1 MNKEKWLIYGILLLG
16 IIFLINDVFAQAYAG
31 AYYGTGFGLGG
42 FNIRQ
47 GSYDLINFFVNWAE
61 PFLQVTLGGYNYTG
75 YLLFEKFLLF
85 ILLMSIVYVA
95 IRKIPAFENQ
105 KFVIW
110 TIAIIVPLLSVR
122 FLNFEWLNTVF
133 LNYQV
138 LGVALAGILPFVIFL
153 FFVHNALAQYPVA
166 RKIAWVFFIVVYY
179 GLWTTSAEANYGVV
193 YFWTMIISFVF
204 LLLDGTIHRYLD
216 KQKWADSDKEAV
228 VAALARIGEELERL
242 ERPMAGIPEEARK
255 AQQKK
260 LLKRRQDLIKRIT

>member
-1 MNKEKWLIYGILLLG
+1 MDKKRWLICGILVLG
-16 IIFLINDVFAQAYAG
+16 IIYLISDVLAQPY

-85 ILLMSIVYVA
+85 ILLMSLVYVS
-95 IRKIPAFENQ
+95 IGKVPAFKGQ
-105 KFVIW
+105 KIVIW
-110 TIAIIVPLLSVR
+110 TIAIIVPLLTVR
-122 FLNFEWLNTVF
+122 FLNFEWLNTIF
-133 LNYQV
+133 IQYQV
-138 LGVALAGILPFVIFL
+138 LGVALAGILPFIIYL
-153 FFVHNALAQYPVA
+153 FFVHNALSEYPIA

-179 GLWTTSAEANYGVV
+179 GLWSTSAEQNYGVV

-216 KQKWADSDKEAV
+216 KEKWADADRSAII
-228 VAALARIGEELERL
+228 AALAALGEEMSRIES
-242 ERPMAGIPEEARK
+242 ATGIPEESREREL
-255 AQQKK
+255 KK
-260 LLKRRQDLIKRIT
+260 LRKRRADLVKRIT